1 MRALSVALLLVPLAA
16 SAQAPA
22 GYYSFQKV
30 VYQNDGGWPDDHAH
44 FTRLLRNLTNHLNA
58 VDDRAQIHVV
68 DFGSGVKLFQ
78 MANTDQSLAASIDAL
93 RGRGVRFLICHNTL
107 EGMGLTPAA
116 LYKVSVGDVVPSGVA
131 EVARL
136 QGLGF
141 VYLHP

>member
-1 MRALSVALLLVPLAA
+1 MRPLLAALVLVPLT
-16 SAQAPA
+16 AQAEAPA

-30 VYQNDGGWPDDHAH
+30 VYQNDGGWPDDHAY

-58 VDDRAQIHVV
+58 VDGRAQIDVV
-68 DFGSGVKLFQ
+68 DFGAGVKLFQ

-93 RGRGVRFLICHNTL
+93 RGRGVRFLMCHNTL
-107 EGMGLTPAA
+107 EGLGLTPAA
-116 LYKVSVGDVVPSGVA
+116 LYKVGAGDVVPSGVA
-131 EVARL
+131 ELARL